1 MLPLQRLTSFKA
13 LIMAN
18 RKPHIETIAVHGVY
32 QNQSCSSDIIQPIHL
47 STTFERKA
55 DGSLNDHVYTRIS
68 NPNRVTVEN
77 KIAALEE
84 AVTAIAFSSGLA
96 AVNALFENILE
107 PGSHIILPDDCY
119 HGTRLLMDKFFKR
132 WHVSFDSTDMTVI
145 ENIEKL
151 IKPNTKL
158 IWMETP
164 SNPQLKIADIKA
176 VVALAAKHNITTACD
191 NTFATPILQKPLQ
204 MGVDYVMHSSTKF
217 FSGHSDILGGVVCTN
232 HNNETANNIREYQA
246 TAGAVP
252 SPFDC
257 WLLNRSLATFPMRLA
272 AQCKNAVTIAAF
284 LEQHNNIE
292 KVFYPGLETHPNH
305 KIAKK
310 QMTNGFGSIISI
322 LVKGS
327 LQETL
332 NVAGKLSIFKHATSL
347 GGVES
352 LVEHRRSAEG
362 KHPVS
367 PENLLRISIG
377 IENVEDLIED
387 FKTALG

>member
-1 MLPLQRLTSFKA
+1 
-13 LIMAN
+13 MADN
-18 RKPHIETIAVHGVY
+18 TRHIETIAVHGAD
-32 QNQSCSSDIIQPIHL
+32 NHSDLGSDVIQPIHL
-47 STTFERKA
+47 STTFERRA
-55 DGSLNDHVYTRIS
+55 DGTLNDHVYSRIS
-68 NPNRVTVEN
+68 NPNRLTVEN

-84 AVTAIAFSSGLA
+84 ATTAIAFSSGLA

-107 PGSHIILPDDCY
+107 PGSHMIIPDDCY
-119 HGTRLLMDKFFKR
+119 HGTRYLMQKFFTR
-132 WHVSFDSTDMTVI
+132 WQVSFSETDMTVV

-158 IWMETP
+158 IWIETP
-164 SNPQLKIADIKA
+164 SNPQLKIADIRA
-176 VVALAAKHNITTACD
+176 IAALAATHGISTACD
-191 NTFATPILQKPLQ
+191 NTFATSILQKPLQ

-232 HNNETANNIREYQA
+232 HVNDIAGNIREYQA

-257 WLLNRSLATFPMRLA
+257 WLLNRSLATFPMRLK
-272 AQCKNAVTIAAF
+272 AQCASAVTIANF
-284 LEQHNNIE
+284 LESHANIE
-292 KVFYPGLETHPNH
+292 KVFYPGLTTHPNH
-305 KIAKK
+305 AVAKQ

-322 LVKGS
+322 LVKGGK
-327 LQETL
+327 QETL
-332 NVAGKLSIFKHATSL
+332 HVAGKLNIFKHATSL

-352 LVEHRRSAEG
+352 LVEHRRTAEG
-362 KHPVS
+362 QHPVS

-387 FKTALG
+387 FKLALG

>member
-1 MLPLQRLTSFKA
+1 
-13 LIMAN
+13 MAN
-18 RKPHIETIAVHGVY
+18 KKQHIETIAVHGPH
-32 QNQSCSSDIIQPIHL
+32 SDAASGSDIIQPIHL

-55 DGSLNDHVYTRIS
+55 DGTLNNHVYTRIS
-68 NPNRVTVEN
+68 NPNRLTVEN

-84 AVTAIAFSSGLA
+84 ATTAIAFASGLA

-107 PGSHIILPDDCY
+107 PGSHIIIPDDCY
-119 HGTRLLMDKFFKR
+119 HGTRYLMDKFFKR
-132 WHVSFDSTDMTVI
+132 WQVSFSETDMTVV
-145 ENIEKL
+145 ENIAKL

-176 VVALAAKHNITTACD
+176 IVALAAEHHITTACD

-217 FSGHSDILGGVVCTN
+217 FSGHSDILGGVICTN
-232 HNNETANNIREYQA
+232 HSNETATNLREYQA
-246 TAGAVP
+246 VAGAVP

-257 WLLNRSLATFPMRLA
+257 WLLNRSLATFPLRLD
-272 AQCKNAVTIAAF
+272 AQCKSAAAIAAF
-284 LEQHNNIE
+284 LDQHPNIE
-292 KVFYPGLETHPNH
+292 KVFYPGLPSHPNH
-305 KIAKK
+305 AIASQ
-310 QMTNGFGSIISI
+310 QMTNGFGSIISV
-322 LVKGS
+322 LVKGG
-327 LQETL
+327 LQQTL
-332 NVAGKLSIFKHATSL
+332 DVAGRLSIFKHATSL

-362 KHPVS
+362 KHPIS

-377 IENVEDLIED
+377 IENVQDLIND
-387 FKTALG
+387 LDDALS

>member
-1 MLPLQRLTSFKA
+1 
-13 LIMAN
+13 MAN
-18 RKPHIETIAVHGVY
+18 KKQHVETIAVHGA
-32 QNQSCSSDIIQPIHL
+32 QTDHALGSDVIQPIHL
-47 STTFERKA
+47 STTFERRA
-55 DGSLNDHVYTRIS
+55 DGTLNDYVYTRAG

-107 PGSHIILPDDCY
+107 PGSHIIIPDDCY
-119 HGTRLLMDKFFKR
+119 HGTRYLMDKFFKR
-132 WHVSFDSTDMTVI
+132 WQVSFSETDMTVI

-151 IKPNTKL
+151 IKPTTKL

-164 SNPQLKIADIKA
+164 SNPQLKIANIKA
-176 VVALAAKHNITTACD
+176 IVALAAKHHITTACD
-191 NTFATPILQKPLQ
+191 NTFATSILQKPLQ

-232 HNNETANNIREYQA
+232 HTNETAINIREYQA

-272 AQCKNAVTIAAF
+272 AQCKTAVTIASY
-284 LEQHNNIE
+284 LEQHPNIE
-292 KVFYPGLETHPNH
+292 KVFYPGLSTHPNH
-305 KIAKK
+305 DIAKQ
-310 QMTNGFGSIISI
+310 QMTNGFGSIISV

-327 LQETL
+327 KQEAL
-332 NVAGKLSIFKHATSL
+332 DVAGKLNIFKHATSL

-352 LVEHRRSAEG
+352 LVEHRRTAEG
-362 KHPVS
+362 KHPLS

-377 IENVEDLIED
+377 IENVDDLIED
-387 FKTALG
+387 FKKALG

>member
-1 MLPLQRLTSFKA
+1 MVHLLLKA
-13 LIMAN
+13 INMAN
-18 RKPHIETIAVHGVY
+18 KNSHIETIAVHG
-32 QNQSCSSDIIQPIHL
+32 QHNSAKGMDIIQPIHL
-47 STTFERKA
+47 STTFERKP
-55 DGSLNDHVYTRIS
+55 DGTLNDHVYTRLS
-68 NPNRVTVEN
+68 NPNRLTVEN

-84 AVTAIAFSSGLA
+84 AKTAIAFSSGLA

-107 PGSHIILPDDCY
+107 PGSHIIIPDDCY
-119 HGTRLLMDKFFKR
+119 HGTRYLMDKFFKR
-132 WHVSFDSTDMTVI
+132 WQVSYSQTDMTVI
-145 ENIEKL
+145 KNIEQL

-158 IWMETP
+158 IWIETP

-176 VVALAAKHNITTACD
+176 IVALAAKQNITTACD

-232 HNNETANNIREYQA
+232 HTNETANNIREYQT

-272 AQCKNAVTIAAF
+272 AQCKNAVIIAAF

-305 KIAKK
+305 AVAKQ

-322 LVKGS
+322 LVKGG

-332 NVAGKLSIFKHATSL
+332 DVAGKLSIFKHATSL

-352 LVEHRRSAEG
+352 LIEHRRSAEG

-387 FKTALG
+387 FETALG

>member
-1 MLPLQRLTSFKA
+1 
-13 LIMAN
+13 MAD
-18 RKPHIETIAVHGVY
+18 KKKHIETIAVHGAD
-32 QNQSCSSDIIQPIHL
+32 NHSTSGSDVIQPIHL
-47 STTFERKA
+47 STTFARKP
-55 DGSLNDHVYTRIS
+55 DGTLNDHVYSRIS
-68 NPNRVTVEN
+68 NPNRLTVEN

-84 AVTAIAFSSGLA
+84 AATAIAFSSGLA

-107 PGSHIILPDDCY
+107 PGAHVIIPDDCY
-119 HGTRLLMDKFFKR
+119 HGTRYLMQKFFTR
-132 WHVSFDSTDMTVI
+132 WQVSFSETDMTVV

-151 IKPNTKL
+151 IKPNTRL

-176 VVALAAKHNITTACD
+176 IVVLAAKHHITTACD
-191 NTFATPILQKPLQ
+191 NTFATSILQKPLQ
-204 MGVDYVMHSSTKF
+204 LGVDYVMHSSTKF

-232 HNNETANNIREYQA
+232 HSNETANDIREYQA

-272 AQCKNAVTIAAF
+272 AQCQSAVMIAAF
-284 LEQHNNIE
+284 FESHPNIE
-292 KVFYPGLETHPNH
+292 KVFYPGLASHPNH
-305 KIAKK
+305 EVAKR
-310 QMTNGFGSIISI
+310 QMTNGFGSIISV
-322 LVKGS
+322 LVRGG

-332 NVAGKLSIFKHATSL
+332 AVAGRLNVFKHATSL

-362 KHPVS
+362 QHPVS

-387 FKTALG
+387 FSAALR

>member
-1 MLPLQRLTSFKA
+1 MLHLRRLISFKA
-13 LIMAN
+13 IIMAH
-18 RKPHIETIAVHGVY
+18 KKKHVATIAVHGADNHPAPGIDV
-32 QNQSCSSDIIQPIHL
+32 IQPIHL
-47 STTFERKA
+47 STTFERRA
-55 DGSLNDHVYTRIS
+55 DGTLNDHVYSRIS
-68 NPNRVTVEN
+68 NPNRLTVEN

-84 AVTAIAFSSGLA
+84 AATAIAFSSGLA

-107 PGSHIILPDDCY
+107 PGSHIIIPDDCY
-119 HGTRLLMDKFFKR
+119 HGTRYLMQKFFTR
-132 WHVSFDSTDMTVI
+132 WQVSFSETDMTLV

-158 IWMETP
+158 IWIETP

-176 VVALAAKHNITTACD
+176 IVALAATHHITTACD

-204 MGVDYVMHSSTKF
+204 MGIDYVMHSSTKF

-232 HNNETANNIREYQA
+232 HTNETANNIREYQA

-272 AQCKNAVTIAAF
+272 AQCESAVRVAAF
-284 LEQHNNIE
+284 LESHPNIE
-292 KVFYPGLETHPNH
+292 KVFYPGLATHPNH
-305 KIAKK
+305 SIAKQ
-310 QMTNGFGSIISI
+310 QMTNGFGSIISV
-322 LVKGS
+322 LVKGGK
-327 LQETL
+327 QEAL
-332 NVAGKLSIFKHATSL
+332 DVAGKLNIFKHATSL

-362 KHPVS
+362 SHPVS

-377 IENVEDLIED
+377 IESVEDLIED
-387 FKTALG
+387 FAAALG

>member
-1 MLPLQRLTSFKA
+1 
-13 LIMAN
+13 MAD
-18 RKPHIETIAVHGVY
+18 KKKHIETIAVHGAD
-32 QNQSCSSDIIQPIHL
+32 NHSTSGSDVIQPIHL
-47 STTFERKA
+47 STTFARKP
-55 DGSLNDHVYTRIS
+55 DGTLNDHVYSRIS
-68 NPNRVTVEN
+68 NPNRLTVEN

-84 AVTAIAFSSGLA
+84 AATAIAFSSGLA

-107 PGSHIILPDDCY
+107 PGAHVIIPDDCY
-119 HGTRLLMDKFFKR
+119 HGTRYLMQKFFTR
-132 WHVSFDSTDMTVI
+132 WQVSFSETDMTVV

-151 IKPNTKL
+151 IKPNTRL

-176 VVALAAKHNITTACD
+176 IVVLAAKHHITTACD
-191 NTFATPILQKPLQ
+191 NTFATSILQKPLQ
-204 MGVDYVMHSSTKF
+204 LGVDYVMHSSTKF

-232 HNNETANNIREYQA
+232 HSNETANDIREYQA

-272 AQCKNAVTIAAF
+272 AQCQSAVMIAAF
-284 LEQHNNIE
+284 FESHPNIE
-292 KVFYPGLETHPNH
+292 KVFYPGLALHPNH
-305 KIAKK
+305 EVAKR
-310 QMTNGFGSIISI
+310 QMTNGFGSIISV
-322 LVKGS
+322 LVRGG

-332 NVAGKLSIFKHATSL
+332 AVAGRLNVFKHATSL

-362 KHPVS
+362 QHPVS

-387 FKTALG
+387 FSAALR

>member
-1 MLPLQRLTSFKA
+1 MSNKKQ
-13 LIMAN
+13 
-18 RKPHIETIAVHGVY
+18 HIETIAVHGTH
-32 QNQSCSSDIIQPIHL
+32 NNPTTGSDIIQPIHL
-47 STTFERKA
+47 STTFERKV
-55 DGSLNDHVYTRIS
+55 DGTLNDHVYTRIS
-68 NPNRVTVEN
+68 NPNRTTVEN

-84 AVTAIAFSSGLA
+84 ATTAIAFSSGLA

-107 PGSHIILPDDCY
+107 PGSHIIIPDDCY
-119 HGTRLLMDKFFKR
+119 HGTRYLMDKFFKR
-132 WHVSFDSTDMTVI
+132 WQVSYSETDMTVI
-145 ENIEKL
+145 DNIEKL
-151 IKPNTKL
+151 IKSNTKL
-158 IWMETP
+158 IWIETP

-176 VVALAAKHNITTACD
+176 IVTLAAKYNIITACD

-204 MGVDYVMHSSTKF
+204 MGIDYVMHSSTKF

-232 HNNETANNIREYQA
+232 LTNETANNIREYQA

-257 WLLNRSLATFPMRLA
+257 WLLNRSLATFPLRLA
-272 AQCKNAVTIAAF
+272 AQCSNAATMAAF
-284 LEQHNNIE
+284 LETHRGIE
-292 KVFYPGLETHPNH
+292 KVFYPGLATHPNH
-305 KIAKK
+305 AIAKQ
-310 QMTNGFGSIISI
+310 QMTNGFGSIISVLI
-322 LVKGS
+322 QGD
-327 LQETL
+327 LQQTL
-332 NVAGKLSIFKHATSL
+332 KVAGKLSVFKHATSL

-387 FKTALG
+387 FRIALG

>member
-1 MLPLQRLTSFKA
+1 MLHLLRLHNFKA
-13 LIMAN
+13 TIMAN
-18 RKPHIETIAVHGVY
+18 KKQHVETIAVHGPD
-32 QNQSCSSDIIQPIHL
+32 NNRASGSDVIQPIHL
-47 STTFERKA
+47 STTFERRG
-55 DGSLNDHVYTRIS
+55 DGTLNDHVYSRIS
-68 NPNRVTVEN
+68 NPNRLTVEN

-84 AVTAIAFSSGLA
+84 AASAIAFSSGLA

-107 PGSHIILPDDCY
+107 PGSHIIIPDDCY
-119 HGTRLLMDKFFKR
+119 HGTRYLMDKFFKR
-132 WHVSFDSTDMTVI
+132 WQVSFSETDMTLI

-151 IKPNTKL
+151 IRPNTKL
-158 IWMETP
+158 IWIETP

-176 VVALAAKHNITTACD
+176 IVALAAKHHIITACD

-204 MGVDYVMHSSTKF
+204 MGIDYVMHSSTKF

-232 HNNETANNIREYQA
+232 LSDETANNIREYQA

-272 AQCKNAVTIAAF
+272 AQCKSAVTIADY
-284 LEQHNNIE
+284 LELHPNIE
-292 KVFYPGLETHPNH
+292 KVFYPGLASHQNH
-305 KIAKK
+305 DIAKQ
-310 QMTNGFGSIISI
+310 QMTKGFGSIISV
-322 LVKGS
+322 LVKGGR
-327 LQETL
+327 QEAL
-332 NVAGKLSIFKHATSL
+332 DVAGKLKIFKHATSL

-352 LVEHRRSAEG
+352 LVEHRRTAEG

-387 FKTALG
+387 FATALG